1 MIGDYVKE
9 KRNILGYTQKELAE
23 KVGVTQS
30 YVNLIELNKRKIGKK
45 KIDDFA
51 KILEISSKELQ
62 EKNNIGDFAYSK
74 DITEQTKTKFNRR
87 RAELNILIERTK
99 KTLELLERA
108 RDEIEQ
114 DFDYDFD
121 VEEIF
126 VDEDETTEKGGI

>member
-74 DITEQTKTKFNRR
+74 DITEQAKTKFNRR

-126 VDEDETTEKGGI
+126 IDEDETTEKGGI